1 MNTPASPTIQETET
15 SEKKASDNSESSA
28 PFIAIKRGSLR
39 DTSRSLK
46 AMLVIVIIAALYIA
60 KVILIP
66 IFVAAFIALF
76 ASPLVRMA
84 MHIRIPRALAS
95 FGVMIGILCVLGYL
109 ASLLIEPA
117 LHWIKTLPRISERIV
132 FELEHANFPLPESAK
147 LLDQTDA
154 ETIDRAMNSTV
165 GNLTSVAAHSSLLIL
180 TQFTVVVILVY
191 FFLCYGEDLMRN
203 IVRAQKNFSDK
214 KLTVVVF
221 HAIRDDVS
229 AYILVVSLINIG
241 LGVATCLVLSMIGFK
256 DPILWGA
263 LATVLNF
270 APYVGPLL
278 LALLLTVIGFAYGE
292 PLDAV
297 LLPPGLFMLVNF
309 IESQFVT
316 PTVLGNR
323 FNINP
328 LLVIL
333 WMLMWGW
340 LWGAI
345 GMLLAIPILMCLKIA
360 SSHLKLFG
368 PWELLFSNGNGK
380 KLRLFQRS

>member
-1 MNTPASPTIQETET
+1 MDTPASGIIQEPET
-15 SEKKASDNSESSA
+15 QDKTKSTQEPTSSLVTV
-28 PFIAIKRGSLR
+28 KRSSLKE
-39 DTSRSLK
+39 TSRSLK
-46 AMLVIVIIAALYIA
+46 AMLLIAIIAAFYIA

-84 MHIRIPRALAS
+84 MHVRIPRALAS
-95 FGVMIGILCVLGYL
+95 FGVMIGILFVLGYL
-109 ASLLIEPA
+109 TSLLIEPA

-147 LLDQTDA
+147 LLDESDA
-154 ETIDRAMNSTV
+154 ESIDRAMNSTV
-165 GNLTSVAAHSSLLIL
+165 GNLTTIAAHSSLLIL

-191 FFLCYGEDLMRN
+191 FFLTYGEDLMRN
-203 IVRAQKNFSDK
+203 IVRAQKNFSEK

-221 HAIRDDVS
+221 HAVRDDVS
-229 AYILVVSLINIG
+229 AYILVVSLINMG
-241 LGVATCLVLSMIGFK
+241 LGIATAVVLSLIGFK

-263 LATVLNF
+263 LAAILNF

-278 LALLLTVIGFAYGE
+278 LALLLTMIGFAYGE
-292 PLDAV
+292 PLNAV
-297 LLPPGLFMLVNF
+297 LLPPGLFLVVNF

-368 PWELLFSNGNGK
+368 PWEMLFSNGNGK
-380 KLRLFQRS
+380 KLRLFPKL